1 MKYLKVCL
9 PKGNLVGSNPTIL
22 LMSVLFMEIEL
33 LCC

>member
-9 PKGNLVGSNPTIL
+9 PKGNLLDPTIL

-33 LCC
+33 LC